1 MANHSQKFKRAILT
15 LKRKNLKT
23 ILIDKKFIFNFII
36 LDKVILKL
44 TILHPLKVAS
54 TCAILN

>member
-36 LDKVILKL
+36 LAMIILYL
-44 TILHPLKVAS
+44 
-54 TCAILN
+54 